1 VREELAKRGLV
12 IPSETRFVGG
22 LHDTASDE
30 IEFYDVKKLSAQYQ
44 ELHAENA
51 RKFED
56 ALDLNAKE
64 RSRRFMSINTKQ
76 SLKKVRKAIKDRSV
90 SFFEPRPELGHGTN
104 ALCIVGDR
112 AITRNLF
119 LDRRAFMNSYDYRTD
134 RDGTFL
140 ANVIAPL
147 PVVCGGINLEY
158 YFSRMDNSKLGAG
171 TKLPHNVMGLIGVS
185 NSSDGD
191 LRAGL
196 PLQMIEVHDP
206 VRLLMIVEHYPQVVQ
221 KVISAS
227 PALYEW
233 FINEWIHLTVIH
245 PEEKKLYLFKKGEF
259 VPYEPCVTDVSVLE
273 GDFLTVVESAGKM
286 KTNNIIDATKENLP
300 IQILTK

>member
-1 VREELAKRGLV
+1 
-12 IPSETRFVGG
+12 
-22 LHDTASDE
+22 
-30 IEFYDVKKLSAQYQ
+30 
-44 ELHAENA
+44 
-51 RKFED
+51 
-56 ALDLNAKE
+56 
-64 RSRRFMSINTKQ
+64 MSINTKQ
-76 SLKKVRKAIKDRSV
+76 SLKKIRKAIKQRSV

-112 AITRNLF
+112 VLTRNLF

-134 RDGTFL
+134 PDGIFL

-196 PLQMIEVHDP
+196 PLQMVEVHDP
-206 VRLLMIVEHYPQVVQ
+206 IRLLMIVEHDPQVVLR
-221 KVISAS
+221 VISAS
-227 PALYEW
+227 PAIYEW
-233 FINEWIHLTVIH
+233 FINEWIHLTVLH
-245 PEEKKLYLFKKGEF
+245 PEEKKLYLFKRGEF
-259 VPYEPCVTDVSVLE
+259 VPYEPCSTDVSVLSE
-273 GDFLTVVESAGKM
+273 DFLTTIEAATKM
-286 KTNNIIDATKENLP
+286 KTNNIIDATQENLR
-300 IQILTK
+300 IHILS